1 MKKNSMILTL
11 LSGFIFR
18 LVYCEG
24 TLSMY
29 LRHGDKRCLSEMF
42 HRQSKAHF
50 MIAATTESKN
60 VDAKKVSVE
69 VRVMNKTLKCASF

>member
-1 MKKNSMILTL
+1 
-11 LSGFIFR
+11 
-18 LVYCEG
+18 
-24 TLSMY
+24 MY